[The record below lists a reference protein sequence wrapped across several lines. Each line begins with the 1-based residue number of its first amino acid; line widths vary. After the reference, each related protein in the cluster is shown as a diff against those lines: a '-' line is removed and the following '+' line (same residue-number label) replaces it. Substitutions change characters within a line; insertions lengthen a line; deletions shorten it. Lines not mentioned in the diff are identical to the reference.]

1 MRGSRL
7 RKKFVRLLRAQK
19 MTDIV
24 KRLRMGLATPI
35 ELEAADEIERL
46 RALLREAFDGL
57 DDYWITTPEGVSWVL
72 RVSEALGDD

>member
-1 MRGSRL
+1 MNDFDAGFRVGVEKAPSYKENQEL
-7 RKKFVRLLRAQK
+7 R
-19 MTDIV
+19 
-24 KRLRMGLATPI
+24 
-35 ELEAADEIERL
+35 DEIEWL